1 MKLEELLLITQK
13 PLIDYSQNKKFLEG
27 SRLFDFD
34 ERMNERKIPKILTN
48 SDKYNL
54 VEIANYDNLII
65 IDNEV
70 INGNELIQVSQC
82 IDFDSNVMS
91 YLRNLIVN
99 DEYESDFFKIL
110 TNIKKSKQQISC
122 VPYLIE
128 NGNNIHS
135 INKTLSYET
144 LLSFSIFDRIS
155 QFDFENRNFSRYF
168 NDSEVILDTDNR
180 YYHMLNI
187 QNSNIIQFQ
196 SIYLLVL
203 MAFFIKNSSK
213 KSAENKIVYLIQSF
227 IKETENK
234 LAYSELELSVIF
246 DYINNGKN
254 NIFKSTN
261 LNSKNLLSKLKGI
274 AWDLFHIRTSEDQ
287 IGLRNTNSK
296 EVFLHSFFTAD
307 KGLSTVINNYSIS
320 RMLAHE
326 EKLYVYRENNIF
338 KKLSKDKASKI
349 QELLGKDRDIRI
361 SNVREAK
368 YNIQENIE
376 MYEKN
381 INEIIY
387 NH

>member
-1 MKLEELLLITQK
+1 MKLEELLLITQQ
-13 PLIDYSQNKKFLEG
+13 PLIEYSKNKKLLEG
-27 SRLFDFD
+27 SRLFDID
-34 ERMNERKIPKILTN
+34 ERMDERKIPKILTN
-48 SDKYNL
+48 SDKYHV

-70 INGNELIQVSQC
+70 INGNELIQVGQC

-99 DEYESDFFKIL
+99 NKYEDDFFKIL

-128 NGNNIHS
+128 N
-135 INKTLSYET
+135 
-144 LLSFSIFDRIS
+144 
-155 QFDFENRNFSRYF
+155 RNFSRYF
-168 NDSEVILDTDNR
+168 NDSEVILDTDDR
-180 YYHMLNI
+180 YYHMMNI
-187 QNSNIIQFQ
+187 QDSNILQFQ
-196 SIYLLVL
+196 AIYLLVL

-213 KSAENKIVYLIQSF
+213 KSAENKIVYLIQTF

-246 DYINNGKN
+246 DYINNGDN

-287 IGLRNTNSK
+287 IALRNTNSK
-296 EVFLHSFFTAD
+296 EVFLHSIFTAD
-307 KGLSTVINNYSIS
+307 KGLSNVINNYSIS

-326 EKLYVYRENNIF
+326 EKLYVYRDNNIF
-338 KKLSKDKASKI
+338 KKLSKDKATKI
-349 QELLGKDRDIRI
+349 QELLEKDRNSRI

-368 YNIQENIE
+368 YNIQENIDI
-376 MYEKN
+376 YEKY
-381 INEIIY
+381 INEMI
-387 NH
+387 

>member
-13 PLIDYSQNKKFLEG
+13 PLIDYSKNKKFLEE
-27 SRLFDFD
+27 SRLFDFE
-34 ERMNERKIPKILTN
+34 ERMNERKIPKILNN
-48 SDKYNL
+48 SDKYHL

-65 IDNEV
+65 IDNDV
-70 INGNELIQVSQC
+70 INGNELIKVCQC
-82 IDFDSNVMS
+82 IDFDSNIMS
-91 YLRNLIVN
+91 YLRNLIVKG
-99 DEYESDFFKIL
+99 EYESDFFKIL

-135 INKTLSYET
+135 INKIVSYET
-144 LLSFSIFDRIS
+144 ILSFSIFDRIS
-155 QFDFENRNFSRYF
+155 QFDFESRNFSRYF
-168 NDSEVILDTDNR
+168 NDSEVILDTDDR

-187 QNSNIIQFQ
+187 QDSNILQFQ

-203 MAFFIKNSSK
+203 MAFYIKNSSK
-213 KSAENKIVYLIQSF
+213 KSAENKIFYLIQNF

-246 DYINNGKN
+246 DYINNDEN

-287 IGLRNTNSK
+287 IALRNTNSK
-296 EVFLHSFFTAD
+296 EVFLHSIFTAD
-307 KGLSTVINNYSIS
+307 KGLSNVINNYSIS
-320 RMLAHE
+320 RMLAYE

-368 YNIQENIE
+368 YSIKENIE
-376 MYEKN
+376 MYEKY
-381 INEIIY
+381 INKIISK
-387 NH
+387 

>member
-1 MKLEELLLITQK
+1 MKLEELLLITQQ
-13 PLIDYSQNKKFLEG
+13 PLIEYSKNKKLLKG

-48 SDKYNL
+48 SDKYHV

-70 INGNELIQVSQC
+70 INGNELIQVGQC

-91 YLRNLIVN
+91 YLRNLIVSN
-99 DEYESDFFKIL
+99 KYEDDFFKIL

-135 INKTLSYET
+135 INKIISYET
-144 LLSFSIFDRIS
+144 ILSFSIFDRVS
-155 QFDFENRNFSRYF
+155 EFDFENRNFSRYF
-168 NDSEVILDTDNR
+168 NDSEVILDTDDR
-180 YYHMLNI
+180 YYHMMNI
-187 QNSNIIQFQ
+187 QDSNILQFQ
-196 SIYLLVL
+196 AIYLLVL

-213 KSAENKIVYLIQSF
+213 KSAENKIVYLIQTF

-246 DYINNGKN
+246 DYINNSDN

-274 AWDLFHIRTSEDQ
+274 VWDLFHIRTSEDQ
-287 IGLRNTNSK
+287 IALRNTNSK
-296 EVFLHSFFTAD
+296 EVFLHSIFTAD
-307 KGLSTVINNYSIS
+307 KGLSNVINNYSIS

-326 EKLYVYRENNIF
+326 EKLYVYRDNNIF
-338 KKLSKDKASKI
+338 KKLSKDKATKI
-349 QELLGKDRDIRI
+349 QELLEKDRDSRI

-368 YNIQENIE
+368 YNIQENIDI
-376 MYEKN
+376 YEKY
-381 INEIIY
+381 INEMI
-387 NH
+387 

>member
-1 MKLEELLLITQK
+1 MKLEELLLITQQ
-13 PLIDYSQNKKFLEG
+13 PLIEYSKNKKLLKG

-48 SDKYNL
+48 SDKYHV

-70 INGNELIQVSQC
+70 INGNELIQVGQC
-82 IDFDSNVMS
+82 IDFASNVMS

-99 DEYESDFFKIL
+99 NKYEDDFFKIL

-135 INKTLSYET
+135 INKIISYET
-144 LLSFSIFDRIS
+144 ILSFSIFDRVS
-155 QFDFENRNFSRYF
+155 EFDFENRNFSRYF
-168 NDSEVILDTDNR
+168 NDSEVILDTDDR
-180 YYHMLNI
+180 YYHMMNI
-187 QNSNIIQFQ
+187 QDSNILQFQ
-196 SIYLLVL
+196 AIYLLVL

-213 KSAENKIVYLIQSF
+213 KSAENKIVYLIQTF

-246 DYINNGKN
+246 DYINNSDN

-287 IGLRNTNSK
+287 IALRNTNSK
-296 EVFLHSFFTAD
+296 EVFLHSIFTAD
-307 KGLSTVINNYSIS
+307 KGLSNVINNYSIS

-326 EKLYVYRENNIF
+326 EKLYVYRDNNIF
-338 KKLSKDKASKI
+338 KKLSKDKATKI
-349 QELLGKDRDIRI
+349 QELLEKDRDSRI

-368 YNIQENIE
+368 YNIQENIDI
-376 MYEKN
+376 YEKY
-381 INEIIY
+381 INEMI
-387 NH
+387 